1 MTHYAKR
8 FFGQN
13 TVPVGAILYYPL
25 QSNALDLSPTQN
37 NGVISGSVTFGSV
50 ADVNG
55 VVRQCATF
63 SNGAIRTN
71 DFLHPLSLTDKM
83 TLSFWLKTSQTQVAV
98 LFEYSPNWNH
108 NNAFIIT
115 LNESANG
122 LFLVGSRTNAYNIR
136 TVDNFIANDDVWRHY
151 IYVIDRSLGVTTELK
166 VYVNNNLAN
175 LSVWNNHNNDQIG
188 NFSSQRFYIGAR
200 NSNQLFFNGS
210 ISNVVMYDRVLTEN
224 ERNSIFNLTQ

>member
-1 MTHYAKR
+1 MSYYAKR
-8 FFGQN
+8 FFGQGIPLN
-13 TVPVGAILYYPL
+13 PILHYPL
-25 QSNALDLSPTQN
+25 ASNALDLSPQN
-37 NGVISGSVTFGSV
+37 NSGVISGGVTFGTVS
-50 ADVNG
+50 DING
-55 VVRQCATF
+55 KSLQCATF
-63 SNGAIRTN
+63 SNGAIVTN
-71 DFLHPLSLTDKM
+71 NLITPLSLTDKM
-83 TLSFWLKTSQTQVAV
+83 TLSFWLKTSQTQLAV
-98 LFEYSPNWNH
+98 PFEYSPNWNH

-175 LSVWNNHNNDQIG
+175 LSLWRNHNNDQIG
-188 NFSSQRFYIGAR
+188 NFWSQRFYIGAR
-200 NSNQLFFNGS
+200 NPNQFFFNGS